1 MRVQEIFEALFDLGL
16 VRSQM
21 EFSRIWL
28 GKSPRYYSSLL
39 ARRQQ
44 PSVGTLT
51 GLLFRLRNIL
61 DHTSDA
67 GSRIAIFLLIE
78 RLESQVALR
87 VVAGKMV
94 DRAGRG
100 PAKLSAP
107 TDALLST

>member
-1 MRVQEIFEALFDLGL
+1 MRIEEIYQTLNQQGL

-39 ARRQQ
+39 ARQQQ

-61 DHTSDA
+61 AHTNEGATRS
-67 GSRIAIFLLIE
+67 AIFSLIQ
-78 RLESQVALR
+78 RLERHVAVR
-87 VVAGKMV
+87 
-94 DRAGRG
+94 
-100 PAKLSAP
+100 SI
-107 TDALLST
+107 TSSTIHSVRQERSGAITA

>member
-1 MRVQEIFEALFDLGL
+1 MRIQEIFEVLSDLGL

-39 ARRQQ
+39 TRQQQ

-61 DHTSDA
+61 VHTRETEARSAIFTLVQRLEQHVAVRSIA
-67 GSRIAIFLLIE
+67 GHTLRRSSRIN
-78 RLESQVALR
+78 
-87 VVAGKMV
+87 
-94 DRAGRG
+94 
-100 PAKLSAP
+100 
-107 TDALLST
+107 

>member
-1 MRVQEIFEALFDLGL
+1 MRVQEIFETLADLGL

-39 ARRQQ
+39 ARQQQ

-61 DHTSDA
+61 AHTSEA
-67 GSRIAIFLLIE
+67 GSRIAIFELIQ
-78 RLESQVALR
+78 RLERHVALR
-87 VVAGKMV
+87 VVYS
-94 DRAGRG
+94 
-100 PAKLSAP
+100 PALRMQA
-107 TDALLST
+107 TLACVQ